1 MNDRD
6 IETIEDELDEL
17 QQAYIDEEDEGA
29 QLEMEIRFAR
39 LLDEATEL
47 DGILRNAVGVTIT
60 NWVRS

>member
-60 NWVRS
+60 SWVRS